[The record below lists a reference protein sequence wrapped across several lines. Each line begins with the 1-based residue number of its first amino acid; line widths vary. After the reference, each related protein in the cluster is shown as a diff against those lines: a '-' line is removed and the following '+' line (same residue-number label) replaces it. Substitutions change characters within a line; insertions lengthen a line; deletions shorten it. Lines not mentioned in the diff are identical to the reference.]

1 MSQPQ
6 PDPANPSAVLP
17 SRRLSTSSEY
27 SADERATLLQ
37 IAHAA
42 VLSASR
48 SERYA
53 PPPQAGHL
61 AELRGVF
68 TTLYL
73 DDHLRG
79 CIGYI
84 QPVMPLYLAIAETAQ
99 ASATE
104 DPRFSPVE
112 PEEAPR
118 ILVSLSVLSGT
129 SPIAP
134 EEIEIGRHG
143 LVVSQH
149 GHRGLLLP
157 QVAEEHHWDAVTF
170 LEQTCYKAGLP
181 RDAWKQG
188 AKLEGFTAEIFSD
201 PGAPK

>member
-6 PDPANPSAVLP
+6 PDPANLSAVLS
-17 SRRLSTSSEY
+17 SRRLSTSPEY

-42 VLSASR
+42 ILSASR
-48 SERYA
+48 SQRYT
-53 PPPQAGHL
+53 PQPRTGHL

-73 DDHLRG
+73 DQRLRG

-104 DPRFSPVE
+104 DPRFIPVE
-112 PEEAPR
+112 PEEAQR
-118 ILVSLSVLSGT
+118 VLVSLSVLSET
-129 SPIAP
+129 SPISS
-134 EEIEIGRHG
+134 EEVEIGRHG

-157 QVAEEHHWDAVTF
+157 QVAEEHHWDVLTF

-181 RDAWKQG
+181 GDAWKQG